1 VSFDVTPDGDVTN
14 VIAGLAGTVIS
25 ISQRF
30 PVDDGGRWDGAA
42 CGRGVCARMRGELGT
57 VDATGTVEVTLADA
71 DADAESGAQVAEW
84 RARRIAG
91 HAF

>member
-30 PVDDGGRWDGAA
+30 PVDDAGRWEGAA
-42 CGRGVCARMRGELGT
+42 CGRGVCALMRGELRT
-57 VDATGTVEVTLADA
+57 VDAIGTVEVTLADA
-71 DADAESGAQVAEW
+71 DCGAQVAEW
-84 RARRIAG
+84 RVRRITGLACQ
-91 HAF
+91 ARA

>member
-30 PVDDGGRWDGAA
+30 PLDDAGRWDGAA
-42 CGRGVCARMRGELGT
+42 CGRGVCARMRGELGEI
-57 VDATGTVEVTLADA
+57 DATGTVEVTL
-71 DADAESGAQVAEW
+71 ADAESGAQVAEW
-84 RARRIAG
+84 RARRISG